1 MYTIFTKTQEKV
13 KLSNPAIKKAPPIPT
28 MKNTHTNINQVLT
41 SKISKTNTKKED
53 KETTPLE
60 KASPTPP
67 ISSRESRKL
76 PGHPPAFK
84 PNLLTRNPTSMSQE
98 LGVRSITSV
107 GLDWARTIKIYWKVG
122 KNWVMRSRGSRTKSN
137 NCRTKRKISTYN
149 SLHFLWK
156 TDQQV

>member
-13 KLSNPAIKKAPPIPT
+13 KLSKPTIKKAPPIPT
-28 MKNTHTNINQVLT
+28 MKNTHTNINQVLM
-41 SKISKTNTKKED
+41 SKISKTNTKKKD
-53 KETTPLE
+53 KETTPLG
-60 KASPTPP
+60 KASPIPP

-107 GLDWARTIKIYWKVG
+107 GLD
-122 KNWVMRSRGSRTKSN
+122 
-137 NCRTKRKISTYN
+137 
-149 SLHFLWK
+149 
-156 TDQQV
+156 